1 MDLERKAA
9 WSLVEE
15 LFSLPV
21 ERAFFEHVKS
31 HPVLTGRDLKRLQP
45 PAKRRL
51 QPGEAGYDETED
63 WRIMMPHVLRETHSF
78 FCATSAEE
86 ALAPPDKVA
95 DVLQSLYDFERECP
109 VVERAH
115 LIAPPDFFR
124 VATAINAGDAK
135 YPRYPRTPMS
145 IMKRDHTHLAASC
158 ELSVRSA
165 GMCDS
170 LFAVLVEFDVVRW
183 LCRQVDLK
191 WQTLFRHIRRQVAK
205 FCSQSGLVIQ
215 NHEKDGAKLPSMS
228 LDASILDRFE
238 FPFPGIVL
246 GSCVALLEY
255 GNEFVDS
262 VAVPLSLVEA
272 GMTDCLK
279 APVIH
284 GASYLD

>member
-1 MDLERKAA
+1 MEQKREAA
-9 WSLVEE
+9 WNLVEKF
-15 LFSLPV
+15 FSSTR
-21 ERAFFEHVKS
+21 ERTFFERVQS
-31 HPVLTGRDLKRLQP
+31 HSVLTGPELKRLNP

-51 QPGEAGYDETED
+51 QPGEPGYDEMDD
-63 WRIMMPHVLRETHSF
+63 WRIMMPHTLRETHSF
-78 FCATSAEE
+78 FCATSTEE

-109 VVERAH
+109 VVERVH

-124 VATAINAGDAK
+124 VANAINAGDAK

-145 IMKRDHTHLAASC
+145 LMKRDHTPLAASC
-158 ELSVRSA
+158 TLSVRSA

-183 LCRQVDLK
+183 LCRHVGLK
-191 WQTLFRHIRRQVAK
+191 WQTLFRYIRRRVVE

-238 FPFPGIVL
+238 FPFPGVVI

-255 GNEFVDS
+255 GNDFVDS

-272 GMTDCLK
+272 GMSDCLK
-279 APVIH
+279 VDVIH